1 MEQQNKEK
9 RKLKM
14 NRMQWTIVA
23 GVLILAVVL
32 VYALVKNNKVAS
44 SYEVVTSMSR
54 GDDTSVYYCMMR
66 KGMIKYSKDGVAMT
80 NKSGSVLWNQTY
92 EMASP
97 TMTSAG
103 DYVAV
108 GDIGANTIY
117 IFNEYGQLGRVST
130 DVPIQ
135 EIQIS
140 EQGVVAAVLSDT
152 SSNYIN
158 LYDKQGNS
166 LGSIKASL
174 ENTGYPLAIALSP
187 DASKLAVS
195 YLIVKSGS
203 MQSRIVSYDFSDVEG
218 DHLLDTQE
226 LEGLYPKA
234 AFLDSREVV
243 LFGEKGFVLYQ
254 ADSKKIETQENFE
267 SEINSVFCTNQKLG
281 FIFKNEDDNG
291 KYRMEIYNKA
301 GKKSSTYYFDLDYS
315 GMTADDDEVILYNDE
330 EMLIYQMGGRVRF
343 RGTFNTAVTGVMPSW
358 EDGLY
363 WLIDDQS
370 LREIRTYKISIRG
383 KYVHRIS
390 IF

>member
-66 KGMIKYSKDGVAMT
+66 KGMVKYSKDGVAMT

-108 GDIGANTIY
+108 GDIGANTIH

-370 LREIRTYKISIRG
+370 LREIRIR
-383 KYVHRIS
+383 
-390 IF
+390 

>member
-14 NRMQWTIVA
+14 NQMQWSIAA
-23 GVLILAVVL
+23 GVLNLAVVL

-66 KGMIKYSKDGVAMT
+66 KGMVKYSKDGVAMT
-80 NKSGSVLWNQTY
+80 NKSGTVLWNQTY

-203 MQSRIVSYDFSDVEG
+203 MQSRIVAYDFSDVEG

-370 LREIRTYKISIRG
+370 LREIRIR
-383 KYVHRIS
+383 
-390 IF
+390 

>member
-66 KGMIKYSKDGVAMT
+66 KGMVKYSKDGVAMT

-267 SEINSVFCTNQKLG
+267 SEINSVFCTDQKLG

-370 LREIRTYKISIRG
+370 LREIRIR
-383 KYVHRIS
+383 
-390 IF
+390 

>member
-14 NRMQWTIVA
+14 NRMQWTIAA

-66 KGMIKYSKDGVAMT
+66 KGMVKYSKDGVAMT
-80 NKSGSVLWNQTY
+80 NKSGTVLWNQTY

-117 IFNEYGQLGRVST
+117 IFNEYGQLGHVST

-301 GKKSSTYYFDLDYS
+301 GKKCSTYYFDLDYS

-370 LREIRTYKISIRG
+370 LREIRIR
-383 KYVHRIS
+383 
-390 IF
+390 

>member
-14 NRMQWTIVA
+14 NRMQWTIAA

-66 KGMIKYSKDGVAMT
+66 KGMVKYSKDGVAMT

-174 ENTGYPLAIALSP
+174 DNTGYPLAIALSP

-203 MQSRIVSYDFSDVEG
+203 MQSRIVAYDFSDVEG

-370 LREIRTYKISIRG
+370 LREIRIR
-383 KYVHRIS
+383 
-390 IF
+390 

>member
-14 NRMQWTIVA
+14 NRMQWTIAA

-54 GDDTSVYYCMMR
+54 GDDTSVYYRMMR
-66 KGMIKYSKDGVAMT
+66 KGMVKYSKDGVAMT
-80 NKSGSVLWNQTY
+80 NKSGTVLWNQTY

-195 YLIVKSGS
+195 YLIVNSGS
-203 MQSRIVSYDFSDVEG
+203 MQSRIVFYDFSDVEG

-315 GMTADDDEVILYNDE
+315 GLTADDDEVILYNDE

-370 LREIRTYKISIRG
+370 LREIRIR
-383 KYVHRIS
+383 
-390 IF
+390 

>member
-14 NRMQWTIVA
+14 NRMQWTIAA

-32 VYALVKNNKVAS
+32 AYAMVKNNKVAS

-66 KGMIKYSKDGVAMT
+66 KGMVKYSKDGVAMT
-80 NKSGSVLWNQTY
+80 NKSGTVLWNQTY

-203 MQSRIVSYDFSDVEG
+203 MQSRIVAYDFSDVEG

-370 LREIRTYKISIRG
+370 LREIRIR
-383 KYVHRIS
+383 
-390 IF
+390 

>member
-14 NRMQWTIVA
+14 NRMQWTIAA

-66 KGMIKYSKDGVAMT
+66 KGMVKYSKDGVAMT
-80 NKSGSVLWNQTY
+80 NKSGTVLWNQTY

-203 MQSRIVSYDFSDVEG
+203 MQSRIVAYDFSDVEG

-226 LEGLYPKA
+226 LEGLYSKA

-243 LFGEKGFVLYQ
+243 LFGEKSFVLYQ

-370 LREIRTYKISIRG
+370 LREIRIR
-383 KYVHRIS
+383 
-390 IF
+390 

>member
-14 NRMQWTIVA
+14 NRMQWTIAA

-66 KGMIKYSKDGVAMT
+66 KGMVKYSKDGVAMT
-80 NKSGSVLWNQTY
+80 NKSGTVLWNQTY

-234 AFLDSREVV
+234 EFLDSREVV

-330 EMLIYQMGGRVRF
+330 EMLIDQMGGRVRF
-343 RGTFNTAVTGVMPSW
+343 RGTFNTAVTSVMPSW

-370 LREIRTYKISIRG
+370 LREIRIR
-383 KYVHRIS
+383 
-390 IF
+390 

>member
-14 NRMQWTIVA
+14 NRMQWTIAA

-32 VYALVKNNKVAS
+32 VYALVKNNKVVS

-66 KGMIKYSKDGVAMT
+66 KGMVKYSKDGVAMT
-80 NKSGSVLWNQTY
+80 NKSGTVLWNQTY

-117 IFNEYGQLGRVST
+117 ICNEYGQLGRVST

-218 DHLLDTQE
+218 HE
-226 LEGLYPKA
+226 L
-234 AFLDSREVV
+234 
-243 LFGEKGFVLYQ
+243 
-254 ADSKKIETQENFE
+254 
-267 SEINSVFCTNQKLG
+267 
-281 FIFKNEDDNG
+281 
-291 KYRMEIYNKA
+291 
-301 GKKSSTYYFDLDYS
+301 
-315 GMTADDDEVILYNDE
+315 
-330 EMLIYQMGGRVRF
+330 
-343 RGTFNTAVTGVMPSW
+343 
-358 EDGLY
+358 
-363 WLIDDQS
+363 
-370 LREIRTYKISIRG
+370 
-383 KYVHRIS
+383 
-390 IF
+390 

>member
-23 GVLILAVVL
+23 VVLILAVVL

-66 KGMIKYSKDGVAMT
+66 KGMVKYSKDGVAMT

-370 LREIRTYKISIRG
+370 LREIRIR
-383 KYVHRIS
+383 
-390 IF
+390 

>member
-14 NRMQWTIVA
+14 NRMQWTIAA
-23 GVLILAVVL
+23 GGLILAVVL

-66 KGMIKYSKDGVAMT
+66 KGMVKYSKDGVAMT
-80 NKSGSVLWNQTY
+80 NKSGTVLWNQTY

-203 MQSRIVSYDFSDVEG
+203 MQSRIVAYDFSDVEG

-243 LFGEKGFVLYQ
+243 LFGEKSFVLYQ

-370 LREIRTYKISIRG
+370 LREIRIR
-383 KYVHRIS
+383 
-390 IF
+390 

>member
-9 RKLKM
+9 QKLKM
-14 NRMQWTIVA
+14 NRMQWTIAA

-66 KGMIKYSKDGVAMT
+66 KGMVKYSKDGVAMT
-80 NKSGSVLWNQTY
+80 NKSGTVLWNQTY

-117 IFNEYGQLGRVST
+117 IFNEYGQLGHVST

-195 YLIVKSGS
+195 YLIVKSES

-370 LREIRTYKISIRG
+370 LREIRIR
-383 KYVHRIS
+383 
-390 IF
+390 

>member
-66 KGMIKYSKDGVAMT
+66 KGMVKYSKDGVAMT

-92 EMASP
+92 EMVSP

-203 MQSRIVSYDFSDVEG
+203 MQSRIVAYDFSDVEG

-370 LREIRTYKISIRG
+370 LREIRIR
-383 KYVHRIS
+383 
-390 IF
+390 

>member
-14 NRMQWTIVA
+14 NRMQWTIAA

-66 KGMIKYSKDGVAMT
+66 KGMVKYSKDGVAMT
-80 NKSGSVLWNQTY
+80 NKSGTVLWNQTY

-203 MQSRIVSYDFSDVEG
+203 MQSRIVAYDFSDVEG

-330 EMLIYQMGGRVRF
+330 EMMIYQMGGRVRF

-370 LREIRTYKISIRG
+370 LREIRIR
-383 KYVHRIS
+383 
-390 IF
+390 

>member
-14 NRMQWTIVA
+14 NRMQWTIAA

-66 KGMIKYSKDGVAMT
+66 KGMIRYSKDGVAMT
-80 NKSGSVLWNQTY
+80 NKSGTVLWNQTY
-92 EMASP
+92 EMTSP

-174 ENTGYPLAIALSP
+174 DNTGYPLAIALSP

-195 YLIVKSGS
+195 YLIVNSGS
-203 MQSRIVSYDFSDVEG
+203 MQSRIVSYDFSDVES

-226 LEGLYPKA
+226 LDGLYPKA
-234 AFLDSREVV
+234 AFLDSHEVV

-254 ADSKKIETQENFE
+254 ADSKEIETQEAFE

-301 GKKSSTYYFDLDYS
+301 GKKSGTYYFDLDYS
-315 GMTADDDEVILYNDE
+315 GLTADDDEVILYNDE

-370 LREIRTYKISIRG
+370 LREIRIR
-383 KYVHRIS
+383 
-390 IF
+390 

>member
-14 NRMQWTIVA
+14 NRMQWTIAA

-66 KGMIKYSKDGVAMT
+66 KGMVKYSKDGVAMT
-80 NKSGSVLWNQTY
+80 NKSGTVLWNQTY

-140 EQGVVAAVLSDT
+140 EQGDVAAVLSDT

-370 LREIRTYKISIRG
+370 LREIRIR
-383 KYVHRIS
+383 
-390 IF
+390 

>member
-66 KGMIKYSKDGVAMT
+66 KGMVKYSKDGVAMT
-80 NKSGSVLWNQTY
+80 NKSGTVLWNQTY

-97 TMTSAG
+97 TLTSAG

-130 DVPIQ
+130 DVPVQ

-315 GMTADDDEVILYNDE
+315 GMTADDDEVILYNDG

-370 LREIRTYKISIRG
+370 LREIRIR
-383 KYVHRIS
+383 
-390 IF
+390 

>member
-66 KGMIKYSKDGVAMT
+66 KGMVKYSKDGVAMT
-80 NKSGSVLWNQTY
+80 NKNGSVLWNQTY

-370 LREIRTYKISIRG
+370 LREIRIR
-383 KYVHRIS
+383 
-390 IF
+390 

>member
-66 KGMIKYSKDGVAMT
+66 KGMVKYSKDGVAMT

-330 EMLIYQMGGRVRF
+330 EMLIYHMGGRVRF

-370 LREIRTYKISIRG
+370 LREIRIR
-383 KYVHRIS
+383 
-390 IF
+390 

>member
-1 MEQQNKEK
+1 MGQQNKEK

-23 GVLILAVVL
+23 GVLILAAVL

-66 KGMIKYSKDGVAMT
+66 KGMVKYSKDGVVMT

-370 LREIRTYKISIRG
+370 LREIRIR
-383 KYVHRIS
+383 
-390 IF
+390 

>member
-32 VYALVKNNKVAS
+32 AYALVKNNKVAS

-66 KGMIKYSKDGVAMT
+66 KGMVKYSKDGVAMT

-203 MQSRIVSYDFSDVEG
+203 MQSRIVAYDFSDVEG

-370 LREIRTYKISIRG
+370 LREIRIR
-383 KYVHRIS
+383 
-390 IF
+390 

>member
-66 KGMIKYSKDGVAMT
+66 KGMVKYSKDGVAMT

-234 AFLDSREVV
+234 EFLDSREVV

-301 GKKSSTYYFDLDYS
+301 GKKSSTYYFDLDYN

-343 RGTFNTAVTGVMPSW
+343 RGTFNTAVTSVMPSW

-370 LREIRTYKISIRG
+370 LREIRIR
-383 KYVHRIS
+383 
-390 IF
+390 

>member
-66 KGMIKYSKDGVAMT
+66 KGMVKYSKDGVVMT

-370 LREIRTYKISIRG
+370 LREIRIR
-383 KYVHRIS
+383 
-390 IF
+390 

>member
-1 MEQQNKEK
+1 M
-9 RKLKM
+9 
-14 NRMQWTIVA
+14 
-23 GVLILAVVL
+23 
-32 VYALVKNNKVAS
+32 
-44 SYEVVTSMSR
+44 
-54 GDDTSVYYCMMR
+54 
-66 KGMIKYSKDGVAMT
+66 
-80 NKSGSVLWNQTY
+80 
-92 EMASP
+92 
-97 TMTSAG
+97 
-103 DYVAV
+103 AV

-135 EIQIS
+135 EVQIS

-330 EMLIYQMGGRVRF
+330 EMLIYHMGGRVRF

-370 LREIRTYKISIRG
+370 LREIRIR
-383 KYVHRIS
+383 
-390 IF
+390 

>member
-14 NRMQWTIVA
+14 NRMQWTIAA

-66 KGMIKYSKDGVAMT
+66 KGMVKYSKDGVAMT
-80 NKSGSVLWNQTY
+80 DKSGTVLWNQTY

-203 MQSRIVSYDFSDVEG
+203 MQSRIVAYDFSDVEG

-315 GMTADDDEVILYNDE
+315 GMTADDEEVILYNDE

-370 LREIRTYKISIRG
+370 LREIRIR
-383 KYVHRIS
+383 
-390 IF
+390 

>member
-14 NRMQWTIVA
+14 NRMQWTIAA

-66 KGMIKYSKDGVAMT
+66 KGMVKYSKDGVAMT

-358 EDGLY
+358 EDGLC

-370 LREIRTYKISIRG
+370 LREIRIR
-383 KYVHRIS
+383 
-390 IF
+390 

>member
-14 NRMQWTIVA
+14 NRMQWTIAA

-54 GDDTSVYYCMMR
+54 GDDTSVYYRMMR
-66 KGMIKYSKDGVAMT
+66 KGMVKYSKDGVAMT
-80 NKSGSVLWNQTY
+80 NKSGTVLWNQTY

-108 GDIGANTIY
+108 GDIGVNTIY
-117 IFNEYGQLGRVST
+117 IFNEYGQLGHVST

-195 YLIVKSGS
+195 YLIVNSGS
-203 MQSRIVSYDFSDVEG
+203 MQSRIVFYDFSDVEG

-267 SEINSVFCTNQKLG
+267 SEINSVFCTDQKLG

-315 GMTADDDEVILYNDE
+315 GLTADDDEVILYNDE

-370 LREIRTYKISIRG
+370 LREIRIR
-383 KYVHRIS
+383 
-390 IF
+390 

>member
-14 NRMQWTIVA
+14 NRMQWTIAA

-66 KGMIKYSKDGVAMT
+66 KGMVKYRKDGVAMT
-80 NKSGSVLWNQTY
+80 DKSGTVLWNQTY

-203 MQSRIVSYDFSDVEG
+203 MQSRIVAYDFSDVEG

-370 LREIRTYKISIRG
+370 LREIRIR
-383 KYVHRIS
+383 
-390 IF
+390 

>member
-66 KGMIKYSKDGVAMT
+66 KGMVKYSKDGVAMT

-281 FIFKNEDDNG
+281 VIFKNEDDNG

-370 LREIRTYKISIRG
+370 LREIRIR
-383 KYVHRIS
+383 
-390 IF
+390 

>member
-14 NRMQWTIVA
+14 NRMQWTIAA

-66 KGMIKYSKDGVAMT
+66 KGMVKYSKDGVAMT
-80 NKSGSVLWNQTY
+80 NKSGTVLWNQTY

-135 EIQIS
+135 DIQIS

-218 DHLLDTQE
+218 NHLLDTQE

-358 EDGLY
+358 ENGLY

-370 LREIRTYKISIRG
+370 LREIRIR
-383 KYVHRIS
+383 
-390 IF
+390 

>member
-14 NRMQWTIVA
+14 NRMQWTIAA

-66 KGMIKYSKDGVAMT
+66 KGMVKYSKDGVAMT
-80 NKSGSVLWNQTY
+80 NKSGTVLWNQTY

-152 SSNYIN
+152 SSKYIN

-234 AFLDSREVV
+234 EFLDSREVV

-343 RGTFNTAVTGVMPSW
+343 RGTFNTAVTSVMPSW

-370 LREIRTYKISIRG
+370 LREIRIR
-383 KYVHRIS
+383 
-390 IF
+390 

>member
-14 NRMQWTIVA
+14 NRMQWTIAA

-66 KGMIKYSKDGVAMT
+66 KGMVKYSKDGVAMT

-330 EMLIYQMGGRVRF
+330 EMLIYQMSGRVRF

-370 LREIRTYKISIRG
+370 LREIRIR
-383 KYVHRIS
+383 
-390 IF
+390 